1 MDDLVVYGSSGNA
14 RQVKPRRKKQRSQ
27 RNHVNRI
34 MAFTTM
40 ILGYITYVFDY
51 LLHAICLI
59 GNSWD

>member
-27 RNHVNRI
+27 RNHVNLI

-40 ILGYITYVFDY
+40 ILGYIT
-51 LLHAICLI
+51 
-59 GNSWD
+59 